1 MLDDKDMPDFD
12 AVPSET
18 YEEMLRELDSDE
30 MAMEWMDEPEAQ
42 LPVAGETTH
51 AIDSTFLNGD
61 EEAARVR
68 EKREFFSARA
78 DLRTQLVATSDS
90 KGAFLGFEA
99 CLHNLHKILT
109 LDPRLS
115 GALAYNEMS
124 ERPCFVKS
132 VELSDDIDPIRVRP
146 GATEDVR
153 DEHIHDI
160 RTWLSYPET
169 RFGWGTGFKAP
180 DMKPAIS
187 AAARRNR
194 FHPVKAMF
202 EKETWDGTPRIDTLG
217 IRYLGMPDDAYSRE
231 IFRLVMLAMIARVY
245 QPGHDFQLMLIIEGA
260 TQGSGKSTFVKTL
273 AGGFYNEVEASDMKD
288 ARSKAEALV
297 GSLIIEMPELTALRR
312 LPEDE
317 AKQLISRGAIKV
329 RGAWGSQAELTLLQC
344 VIIGTTNRRAYLVD
358 PTGNRRMAPAKVHPR
373 FTRFN
378 RIDNEGLKAELPQ
391 LYAEALHEY
400 HRLSAASAD
409 GTLDLNLSA
418 EAAKIQERL
427 TATAM
432 VETEA
437 DTLHGR
443 IEEIL
448 MTPTSI
454 DPRSLT
460 PAQMDKFFVEVEGEV
475 YRRIWCREMIV
486 RMLEAEGR
494 DVTQLRTTAKNNDVA
509 VALEKLVWIAPDAGK
524 AKIPGYADLGRQ
536 NTLAIDTDA
545 FAQALEARRA
555 EEAADA
561 APF

>member
-1 MLDDKDMPDFD
+1 MLDDKDMPEFD
-12 AVPSET
+12 AASDDS
-18 YEEMLRELDSDE
+18 YEQAMKDMDDGAP
-30 MAMEWMDEPEAQ
+30 AMEWQDEPQAH
-42 LPVAGETTH
+42 LPEKSFSFGESFQE
-51 AIDSTFLNGD
+51 DD
-61 EEAARVR
+61 EETKRV
-68 EKREFFSARA
+68 E
-78 DLRTQLVATSDS
+78 DLRQFREGRAALRTSLQTIQDS
-90 KGAFLGFEA
+90 KGAFVGFA
-99 CLHNLHKILT
+99 GSLHNIHKILT
-109 LDPRLS
+109 RDPVVGGS
-115 GALAYNEMS
+115 LAYNEMT
-124 ERPCFVKS
+124 ERPCFLKS
-132 VELSDDIDPIRVRP
+132 VNLSDDLDPITVKP
-146 GATEDVR
+146 GHTLDVR
-153 DEHIHDI
+153 DEHIHDL
-160 RTWLSYPET
+160 RTWISYPEAK
-169 RFGWGTGFKAP
+169 FGWGTDLRSS

-194 FHPVKAMF
+194 FHPVKKMF
-202 EKETWDGTPRIDTLG
+202 EAEKWDGTPRIDTLG

-273 AGGFYNEVEASDMKD
+273 AGGFYNEVEASDMRD

-297 GSLIIEMPELTALRR
+297 GSLIIEMPELTALRK

-329 RGAWGSQAELTLLQC
+329 RGAWGSQTELTLLQC

-358 PTGNRRMAPAKVHPR
+358 PTGNRRMAPAKVHQK
-373 FTRFN
+373 FSRFN
-378 RIDNEGLKAELPQ
+378 RIDNEALKSELPQ

-400 HRLSAASAD
+400 RRLSAESAD

-448 MTPTSI
+448 MTPTAI
-454 DPRSLT
+454 DPRSLSG
-460 PAQMDKFFVEVEGEV
+460 AQQEKFFLEVEGEV
-475 YRRIWCREMIV
+475 YRKLWCREMIV

-509 VALEKLVWIAPDAGK
+509 TALEKLVWIAPDAGK
-524 AKIPGYADLGRQ
+524 AKIPGYEDLGRQ
-536 NTLAIDTDA
+536 NTLAIDVDA
-545 FAQALEARRA
+545 FAEAMARRKA